1 VTTLEPSTIAAQLRE
16 IAIYFELE
24 KDRRRALAYEKAAR
38 SVEATSGLSSLISEG
53 RLEELP
59 AIGPSIARVIGEL
72 ARTGSSSVLEAQR
85 AKWPSVIVELAHLPY
100 VGASK
105 ARKLHDALAP
115 IDLDQIAQACR
126 DHRVRDVPGFG
137 EISERKV
144 LAAIEERRLHGVRA
158 LHVDAEER
166 AITIAAH
173 LRADPAVQRVEV
185 AGDVRRWIE
194 IAEQLAFA
202 IAASSP
208 EAVLARLREF
218 PLIAAAE
225 LAGDV
230 ITARLAD
237 GLRCTVIVAEPARF
251 GWALIR
257 ATGSAEH
264 VELLRTRA
272 GGLSLDAL
280 AAPDEADVYR
290 ALDLAWIPPEVRDG
304 TDELTADF
312 SELVTLADITTAFHC
327 HTTYSDGTA
336 SIEAM
341 VTAAHELG
349 MRAITIT
356 DHSAAAAYAGGLDA
370 ERLRAQ
376 HAEMAQLSPP
386 IAMLRGTEADILID
400 GEIDVPAEL
409 VADLDLVIASVH
421 QRFKLD
427 EDGSTRR
434 IVAMVKQPFFKIW
447 GHPLG
452 RMVMR
457 REPIPLRFDEVLD
470 AAVSSRVAFEIN
482 GDPHRLDMPPELAR
496 RAASL
501 GIPFVVSSDAHS
513 TRGLSM
519 VRWSVAL
526 ARRARLRRSQV
537 LNTLPPD
544 ELAARIRPIS

>member
-1 VTTLEPSTIAAQLRE
+1 MEPATIAAQLRE
-16 IAIYFELE
+16 IAIYFDLDG
-24 KDRRRALAYEKAAR
+24 DRRRAMAYEKAAR
-38 SVEATSGLSSLISEG
+38 SIEATSGLSSLIHEG

-72 ARTGSSSVLEAQR
+72 ARTGSSSVLETQR

-100 VGASK
+100 VGVTK

-115 IDLDQIAQACR
+115 IDLDQVAAACR
-126 DHRVRDVPGFG
+126 DHRVREVPGFG

-144 LAAIEERRLHGVRA
+144 LAAIEERQLHGVRA

-166 AITIAAH
+166 ALAIASH
-173 LRADPAVQRVEV
+173 LRADPSVQRVEV
-185 AGDVRRWIE
+185 AGDVRRWLE
-194 IAEQLAFA
+194 IAERLAFA
-202 IAASSP
+202 VASSSP
-208 EAVLARLREF
+208 DAVLARLREF
-218 PLIAAAE
+218 PLVAAAE
-225 LAGDV
+225 LAGDA
-230 ITARLAD
+230 IDARLAD
-237 GLRCTVIVAEPARF
+237 GLRCKLVVAEHARF
-251 GWALIR
+251 GWAMIR
-257 ATGSAEH
+257 ATGSAAH
-264 VELLRTRA
+264 VELLRRRA
-272 GGLSLDAL
+272 GSLDLDAL
-280 AAPDEADVYR
+280 VAPDEADVYR
-290 ALDLAWIPPEVRDG
+290 ALELPWITPEVRDG
-304 TDELTADF
+304 TDELATDF
-312 SELVTLADITTAFHC
+312 SDLVTLADITTAFHC
-327 HTTYSDGTA
+327 HTTYSDGNA

-341 VTAAHELG
+341 ANAAHELG

-370 ERLRAQ
+370 DRLRAQ
-376 HAEMAQLSPP
+376 HAEIAQLAPP
-386 IAMLRGTEADILID
+386 VTILRGTEADILAD
-400 GEIDVPAEL
+400 GAVDVPAEL

-434 IVAMVKQPFFKIW
+434 IVTMIRQPFFKIW

-457 REPIPLRFDEVLD
+457 REPIPLRVDEVLD
-470 AAVSSRVAFEIN
+470 AAVGARVAFEIN
-482 GDPHRLDMPPELAR
+482 GDPHRLDMPPDLAQ

-513 TRGLSM
+513 TRGLTM

-537 LNTLPPD
+537 LNALPPD
-544 ELAARIRPIS
+544 ELAERIRPIS